1 MRTEPEP
8 DVVKLSIPE
17 TFHSITICCEVTS
30 LLQRNVGVETALQG
44 TSTLL
49 TLSYF
54 LKLLRDCS
62 PSAAAAIAESPTSE
76 PVLPPSCS
84 LLPRVHAHSGSNVHQ
99 PAPVLQILAKA
110 ESRSAQGTRENR
122 NAAHLSF
129 EAFLAEKGLCS
140 PFQGPDSSPHS
151 AA

>member
-54 LKLLRDCS
+54 LKLL
-62 PSAAAAIAESPTSE
+62 
-76 PVLPPSCS
+76 
-84 LLPRVHAHSGSNVHQ
+84 
-99 PAPVLQILAKA
+99 
-110 ESRSAQGTRENR
+110 
-122 NAAHLSF
+122 
-129 EAFLAEKGLCS
+129 
-140 PFQGPDSSPHS
+140 
-151 AA
+151 